1 MIAVMSAAKTGHKV
15 RPAVNR
21 QFGDTSSR
29 SEYPPPPS
37 NLSMYCPEPPHLKYN
52 ITAID
57 GGVLLSIWE
66 PAPKNDVRV
75 KPFSFMSRHRLS
87 SELEA
92 KKMLAH
98 YLSVYRRAAQ
108 RV

>member
-1 MIAVMSAAKTGHKV
+1 MIAAKADQDLRLAV
-15 RPAVNR
+15 YRPP
-21 QFGDTSSR
+21 GDSSK
-29 SEYPPPPS
+29 EYLPPPS
-37 NLSMYCPEPPHLKYN
+37 NLSMQCLEPPHLKYN

-66 PAPKNDVRV
+66 PAAKTDVRV
-75 KPFSFMSRHRLS
+75 KPFLFMSRHRLP

-98 YLSVYRRAAQ
+98 YLAVYRKAAQ
-108 RV
+108 TS

>member
-1 MIAVMSAAKTGHKV
+1 MIAAKADQDLRLAV
-15 RPAVNR
+15 YRPSGELS
-21 QFGDTSSR
+21 Q
-29 SEYPPPPS
+29 EYPPPPS
-37 NLSMYCPEPPHLKYN
+37 NLSMQCLEPPHLKYN

-66 PAPKNDVRV
+66 PASKTDVRV
-75 KPFSFMSRHRLS
+75 KPFLFMSRHRLP

-98 YLSVYRRAAQ
+98 YLAVYKKAAQ
-108 RV
+108 PS